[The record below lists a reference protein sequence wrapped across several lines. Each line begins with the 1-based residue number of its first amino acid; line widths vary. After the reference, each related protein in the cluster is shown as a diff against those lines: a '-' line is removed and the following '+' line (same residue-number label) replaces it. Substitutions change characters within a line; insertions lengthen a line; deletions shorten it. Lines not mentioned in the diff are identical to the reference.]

1 MKHDIVV
8 VVVEREEG
16 THNPSGKNFV
26 WGAVK
31 EIEFFGEF

>member
-1 MKHDIVV
+1 MVSCVVPRRIVV

-26 WGAVK
+26 WALRK
-31 EIEFFGEF
+31 E